1 VQAFWAEFLVRPIL
15 QLDFGRPILQ
25 RRQQSSSSAT
35 SVRTTSRPTAR
46 SAPLASSPSPSSI
59 LPFVLPASRAEGP
72 RLLPPSI
79 GVAAVSAEPESS
91 GGRAPAAPPLR
102 PAFGPPPRRLPD
114 PHSRGTRRYHRTRP
128 HRCYATTPSPSRL
141 LNTRSH
147 GACRRCRTR
156 PGPHRATTPSPS
168 SPLQPSRIPVDSGY
182 PQTERILLPCL
193 GFLEP

>member
-59 LPFVLPASRAEGP
+59 LPFPFVLPASRAGGP

-79 GVAAVSAEPESS
+79 GVAAVSAEPKSS

-156 PGPHRATTPSPS
+156 PGPHRATTPSPRRLS
-168 SPLQPSRIPVDSGY
+168 NPFASL
-182 PQTERILLPCL
+182 
-193 GFLEP
+193 